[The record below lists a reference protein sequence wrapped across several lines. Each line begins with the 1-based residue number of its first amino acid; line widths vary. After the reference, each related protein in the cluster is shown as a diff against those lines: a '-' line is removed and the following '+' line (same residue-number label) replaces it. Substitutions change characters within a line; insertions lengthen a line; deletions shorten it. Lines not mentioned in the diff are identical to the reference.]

1 MPQDPTLGG
10 LPGLSRCGNTG
21 VALGRREDEV
31 EIVPFIMP
39 VVEEHAVPGVVMGDR
54 GAQGWHGLPSLCSRQ
69 PVLTQVVQGALVHL
83 EPRGGRSPEGV
94 GETGRSARP

>member
-31 EIVPFIMP
+31 EIVLFIIP
-39 VVEEHAVPGVVMGDR
+39 VVEEHTVPGVVMGLEGWGQRGPRLAWSAITVQQAASADPGGPGGSGAP
-54 GAQGWHGLPSLCSRQ
+54 GAQRW
-69 PVLTQVVQGALVHL
+69 
-83 EPRGGRSPEGV
+83 
-94 GETGRSARP
+94 